1 MTADRKIL
9 LLEDDPNLGAIIQE
23 HLQMNGF
30 MVTLCTNGD
39 DGLIAYRRDGFD
51 LCLVDVMMPK
61 RDGFSFAREVRHQD
75 QEIPLIFLTA
85 KAMKEDK
92 ITGFRIGCDDYLT
105 KPFSIE
111 ELLLRIQA
119 VLRRSR
125 GTPIPPEPD
134 HFSIGRYTF
143 DARRQVLQQGQ
154 LRQSLTATESELL
167 HLLCLHMNEIL
178 ERETALRRIWG
189 NEDYFSGRSMDVFI
203 SKLRKYLKDDP
214 GVRIVGVHGKGFR
227 LIVEDTSADAGD
239 QINSR

>member
-1 MTADRKIL
+1 MNSSGKIL
-9 LLEDDPNLGAIIQE
+9 LLEDDANLGLVIQE

-30 MVTLCTNGD
+30 TVILRTNGD
-39 DGLIAYRRDGFD
+39 DGLDEYRRNRYD
-51 LCLVDVMMPK
+51 LCLVDIMMPK
-61 RDGFSFAREVRHQD
+61 RDGFSFAREVRSRD
-75 QEIPLIFLTA
+75 QNTPLIFLTA

-125 GTPIPPEPD
+125 GRSTEKEPD
-134 HFSIGRYTF
+134 RFAIGRYTF
-143 DARRQVLQQGQ
+143 DARLQLLCHGD
-154 LRQSLTATESELL
+154 RRHKLTPTESELL
-167 HLLCLHMNEIL
+167 HLLCLNMNRTL
-178 ERETALRRIWG
+178 ERETALHRIWG

-227 LIVEDTSADAGD
+227 LIVDDAPSDDDTD
-239 QINSR
+239 Q